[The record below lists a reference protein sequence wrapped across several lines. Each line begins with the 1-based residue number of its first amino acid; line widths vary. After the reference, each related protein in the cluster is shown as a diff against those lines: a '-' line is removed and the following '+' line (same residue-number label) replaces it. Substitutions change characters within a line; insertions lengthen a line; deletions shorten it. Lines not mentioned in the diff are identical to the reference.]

1 VYEAGAVP
9 PLVRLLGDAS
19 AGVRENAAAGL
30 AIIAADASLRVPV
43 YEAGAVPPLVR
54 LLDDASAG
62 VRENAAGALWNI
74 ANDASLKVPVYD
86 DIFRQ

>member
-1 VYEAGAVP
+1 VREQAAGA
-9 PLVRLLGDAS
+9 LRS
-19 AGVRENAAAGL
+19 
-30 AIIAADASLRVPV
+30 IANDASLRVPV